1 MLFSWGDKEEGG
13 EEIVVTNKATPI
25 RTKVG
30 GARQKIKTKGS
41 MNKSRMQSRGI
52 CRVCGAKRFE
62 APTEASSLGVHR
74 KVRLPPLGSR
84 RGLSSRRGIDGIG
97 DIREGVSELLQHAA
111 FCVHAPSG
119 HWRRLASKTDVWEEA
134 RSQLAGP
141 TEALLAGYG
150 ITTIGSLWISMYT
163 NQLASLPG
171 IDPRMAE
178 KLTRLLGFLE
188 AHMAEEIMAPEE
200 NEILEDES
208 QLERDVAQAF
218 GKMGA
223 APELD
228 FGDGMFNI
236 DRESIA
242 FDPAFREDHRE
253 LIDQQMLLSG
263 LDSEEFSASGRML
276 GLPTS

>member
-1 MLFSWGDKEEGG
+1 
-13 EEIVVTNKATPI
+13 
-25 RTKVG
+25 
-30 GARQKIKTKGS
+30 
-41 MNKSRMQSRGI
+41 
-52 CRVCGAKRFE
+52 
-62 APTEASSLGVHR
+62 
-74 KVRLPPLGSR
+74 
-84 RGLSSRRGIDGIG
+84 
-97 DIREGVSELLQHAA
+97 
-111 FCVHAPSG
+111 
-119 HWRRLASKTDVWEEA
+119 
-134 RSQLAGP
+134 
-141 TEALLAGYG
+141 
-150 ITTIGSLWISMYT
+150 
-163 NQLASLPG
+163 
-171 IDPRMAE
+171 
-178 KLTRLLGFLE
+178 
-188 AHMAEEIMAPEE
+188 MAPEE